1 MKTIRRISILSIC
14 IGLTCLCIL
23 TPQKV
28 SAAPMMSADDLQILI
43 NDKADSG
50 GGTIEVNQTVELS
63 GTLELKAGTTTIIN
77 NLGGA
82 SNTGIYFY
90 GRPQIKGP
98 GKLIIKAEQG
108 MYTLSIDDT
117 FKISDGANVEIESTS
132 YGLSTSVSF
141 CDVLVQN
148 ATLKIK
154 SGNTAMN
161 IADHLMLDHATL
173 MIESEKEGINA
184 SYGISILNQSKVEIN
199 SKGNAIQSEN
209 GIAVQ
214 DSEIAIE
221 SAASGLANTSGSE
234 FRVDNSIVDVA
245 LSGNGIGMINETYQ
259 TFVIDHSSVDIVG
272 GGRGL
277 ESEDLQICNESLVNI
292 DNQDTMRVKKLML
305 EKSQINMSGAATI
318 LENQKWSI
326 AADARIN
333 NVGNLINNGEIE
345 VAGVFYNDGRYRHN
359 GTLSG
364 SGRLLKGDHA
374 SVVIEVAA
382 TPELKALLTQLG
394 ETTEMLFEGLDFVSD
409 KSSRS
414 GEGYVWDE
422 TLKTLTISNLVL
434 HTNANEDD
442 PSILLPD
449 GAFVRIVPNTFN
461 EVINTN
467 AKGNAIEGMGDLTMY
482 GQGTIRLESKNVA
495 LGTGGT
501 LRVVGTTIHHVSNV
515 GLAAQDVEMT
525 YAKLVDVALA
535 GANLAANNSIVVA
548 SSQLDV
554 TSIDQSFARVS
565 MPQVAVRKTSAI
577 HIDGL
582 ASNVVEQT
590 IVSEAGVYTIL
601 VDADSKDPVI
611 ASNVNTYAPG
621 YLVRYIANNK
631 ALQQAQVAAKANEVI
646 TPLTFTNPG
655 YDFISWDVLEEETS
669 PFAFADGIQADTLLY
684 GKWKVT
690 PPTPEPTPEPT
701 PTPKPINPTS
711 PETFDTSNS
720 GLWGMSLLLSIS
732 VISTFIVKR
741 GKLTKVRKQK

>member
-28 SAAPMMSADDLQILI
+28 SAALMMSADDLQVLI
-43 NDKADSG
+43 NDKADNG
-50 GGTIEVNQTVELS
+50 GGTIEVNQAVKLS

-77 NLGGA
+77 SLGGA
-82 SNTGIYFY
+82 SNTGICFK
-90 GRPQIKGP
+90 GSSQIKGP
-98 GKLIIKAEQG
+98 GKLIIKAEVG
-108 MYTLSIDDT
+108 IYTEGA
-117 FKISDGANVEIESTS
+117 FEISDGANVEIESTS
-132 YGLSTSVSF
+132 YGLNTAVTF
-141 CDVLVQN
+141 CDVSVQN
-148 ATLKIK
+148 ASLKIK

-161 IADHLMLDHATL
+161 IGDHLILDHATL
-173 MIESEKEGINA
+173 TIESEKEGINTDG
-184 SYGISILNQSKVEIN
+184 GISILNHSNVDIN
-199 SKGNAIQSEN
+199 SKSNAIQSAN
-209 GIAVQ
+209 GIRVQ
-214 DSEIAIE
+214 DSEVAIE
-221 SAASGLANTSGSE
+221 SAASGLANTSGPE

-277 ESEDLQICNESLVNI
+277 ESDDLQISNESLVNI
-292 DNQDTMRVKKLML
+292 NNQDTLRVKSLLL
-305 EKSQINMSGAATI
+305 EQSQMNVSGTTTV
-318 LENQKWSI
+318 LQNQKWNS
-326 AADARIN
+326 AANARIN
-333 NVGNLINNGEIE
+333 NVGTLTNNGEIE
-345 VAGVFYNDGRYRHN
+345 MLGVLYNDGRYRHN

-374 SVVIEVAA
+374 SVVIETAA

-394 ETTEMLFEGLDFVSD
+394 ETTEMLFEGLDFVGD
-409 KSSRS
+409 TSSRS

-482 GQGTIRLESKNVA
+482 GQGIIRLESNNVA

-525 YAKLVDVALA
+525 YAKLVGVALA
-535 GANLAANNSIVVA
+535 GANLAANNSIVVT

-554 TSIDQSFARVS
+554 TSIDQSFVRIS
-565 MPQVAVRKTSAI
+565 TPQVTTRKASAI
-577 HIDGL
+577 QIDGL

-601 VDADSKDPVI
+601 VDADSKDPI
-611 ASNVNTYAPG
+611 ITSDVNTYVPG

-655 YDFISWDVLEEETS
+655 YDFVSWDVLEEEVS
-669 PFAFADGIQADTLLY
+669 PFAFADGIHSDTVLY

-690 PPTPEPTPEPT
+690 PPSPEPTPEPT
-701 PTPKPINPTS
+701 PKPIKPTS
-711 PETFDTSNS
+711 PETADSSNS
-720 GLWGMSLLLSIS
+720 GLWIMSLLLSIS
-732 VISTFIVKR
+732 VISTFVVKR
-741 GKLTKVRKQK
+741 GRLTKVKK